1 MKTVLVLFGG
11 QSSEHDISCISV
23 RTVVRAIDRTKYEP
37 VLVGIT
43 KQGKWIYTEDLSQI
57 ESGRWTEGKVQA
69 VLSPDAEE
77 HALYLMQYEVVTG
90 KIRIDLAFPVLH
102 GLNGEDGTVQ
112 GIFEL
117 MQIPYVG
124 PNVLSCAVSMDKFYT
139 KIIVDAIGIRQAD
152 YVGVRR
158 EELSDMEAVLNRV
171 EEKLSYPVFVKPSCA
186 GSSKGVSKASDR
198 KSLETALLI
207 ANLHDSKILV
217 EETINGRELECAA
230 FSSGSEVRVIGPG
243 EVVAGAEFY
252 DFDAKYN
259 NSESRTDTA
268 PVLPFGIAEQ
278 IRLAA
283 EKIFRAVDAYGLSR
297 VDFFLD
303 DQGLVFNEI
312 NSIPGFTAISM
323 YPMLFESA
331 GVPHR
336 ELVQMLLD
344 SAEARGPRVAPGTV

>member
-11 QSSEHDISCISV
+11 QSSEHDISCISAC
-23 RTVVRAIDRTKYEP
+23 TVIRALDRTKYDP

-43 KQGKWIYTEDLSQI
+43 KQGKWIYTEDISQI
-57 ESGRWTEGKVQA
+57 ESGRWRDGKIQA
-69 VLSPDAEE
+69 VLSPDAKER
-77 HALYLMQYEVVTG
+77 ALYLMQYEVVSR
-90 KIRIDLAFPVLH
+90 KIRIDIAFPVLH
-102 GLNGEDGTVQ
+102 GLYGEDGTVQ

-124 PNVLSCAVSMDKFYT
+124 PGVLSCAVSMDKLFT
-139 KIIVDAIGIRQAD
+139 KVLVNAIGIRQAE

-158 EELSDMEAVLNRV
+158 SELQNMDEVVRRV

-186 GSSKGVSKASDR
+186 GSSKGVSKATDR
-198 KSLETALLI
+198 RSLETALLI

-217 EETINGRELECAA
+217 EESIKGRELECAA
-230 FSSGSEVRVIGPG
+230 YSCGNEVRLIGPG

-268 PVLPFGIAEQ
+268 PFLPFGVEEEIRKKAEQ
-278 IRLAA
+278 V
-283 EKIFRAVDAYGLSR
+283 FRAVDAYGRSR

-303 DQGLVFNEI
+303 ERGIVFNEI

-323 YPMLFESA
+323 YPMLFESR
-331 GVPHR
+331 GVPHA

-344 SAEARGPRVAPGTV
+344 SAEARDPKTAPGAV

>member
-11 QSSEHDISCISV
+11 QSSEHDISCMSA
-23 RTVVRAIDRTKYEP
+23 RTVIRAIDRTKYDP

-43 KQGKWIYTEDLSQI
+43 KQGRWIYTEDISLV

-69 VLSPDAEE
+69 VLSPDAGE
-77 HALYLMQYEVVTG
+77 HALYLMQYEVVTK
-90 KIRIDLAFPVLH
+90 KIRIDIAFPVLH
-102 GLNGEDGTVQ
+102 GLYGEDGSVQ

-117 MQIPYVG
+117 MRIPYVG
-124 PNVLSCAVSMDKFYT
+124 PGVLSCAVSMDKLFT
-139 KIIVDAIGIRQAD
+139 KILVNAIGIRQAE

-158 EELSDMEAVLNRV
+158 AELSDMDAVVRRV

-186 GSSKGVSKASDR
+186 GSSKGVSKATDR

-217 EETINGRELECAA
+217 EESITGRELECAA
-230 FSSGSEVRVIGPG
+230 YASGDEVRVIGPG

-259 NSESRTDTA
+259 NSESRTDTD
-268 PVLPFGIAEQ
+268 PVLPFGVAEE
-278 IRLAA
+278 IRSAA
-283 EKIFRAVDAYGLSR
+283 EKVFRAVDAYGLSR

-303 DQGLVFNEI
+303 EQGLVFNEI

-323 YPMLFESA
+323 YPMLFEA
-331 GVPHR
+331 KGVSHA
-336 ELVQMLLD
+336 ELTQMLLD
-344 SAEARGPRVAPGTV
+344 SAEARDPRVAPQTL